1 LLQLQPSPQHTN
13 KLPKDIDDFAAA
25 IAMISLLELAPYP
38 AAAAAAAAAA
48 STCCTSLFGSLFG
61 NCGREASFIDSLIS
75 LVQLADRSIDD

>member
-38 AAAAAAAAAA
+38 AAAAAAA

>member
-13 KLPKDIDDFAAA
+13 KLPKDIDDVAAA

-38 AAAAAAAAAA
+38 AAAAA
-48 STCCTSLFGSLFG
+48 STCYTSLFGSLFG
-61 NCGREASFIDSLIS
+61 ICGREASFIDSLIS